1 MLRKR
6 GREVIDAEWSQQQ
19 FDPGAWIFVLL
30 ERAPC
35 TTGREQQFHLG
46 LKFAADDRCSSNLLA
61 AVPAPDYGSSMDA
74 RTRKQQQVEEEH
86 GDEARMLAEAFGAK
100 RDRLLASLT
109 LIAGV
114 GVIVAIPFALR
125 AGAEFFM
132 PVTAALV
139 VAIALVPLLEW
150 FERRGMPPKG
160 AAGLCVLLF
169 LAVAIFA
176 VGSIVIPARD
186 WVARVPGNIPK
197 VRATLEPVIQ
207 IYKHLDRFIDRTVS
221 QIAVTQEQTRAVR
234 IETPNSM
241 SSLLISSAPHLLI
254 QLFFALLVIFF
265 FLAGWTAM
273 RKKTIVSRGSFEGAL
288 TTARVIQQVVDAT
301 STYLGTITLI
311 NIGLGALTATAL
323 WLLGMPSPVMWGGI
337 VAVAN
342 YIPYLGPIVCALL
355 LFAAGLMSFP
365 DVWGALLPPAVF
377 IGFHLVEANFF
388 TPMVVGHR
396 LTISPLSIL
405 VSLSFWAW
413 VWGTTGALL
422 AVPLLIIMKTIF
434 SAAGT
439 PDIAGFL
446 FEHGT
451 LTHIG
456 DDAEEEVEERE
467 MQPAMV
473 DTPKTLS

>member
-1 MLRKR
+1 
-6 GREVIDAEWSQQQ
+6 
-19 FDPGAWIFVLL
+19 
-30 ERAPC
+30 
-35 TTGREQQFHLG
+35 
-46 LKFAADDRCSSNLLA
+46 
-61 AVPAPDYGSSMDA
+61 MDA
-74 RTRKQQQVEEEH
+74 RTKKHADVDH
-86 GDEARMLAEAFGAK
+86 DDPADEARMLAETISVK
-100 RDRLLASLT
+100 RDRLRASLT
-109 LIAGV
+109 LIAGL
-114 GVIVAIPFALR
+114 GLIVALPFALR
-125 AGAEFFM
+125 WGAEFFM

-150 FERRGMPPKG
+150 FERRGIPSKLS
-160 AAGLCVLLF
+160 AGLCLIIF
-169 LAVAIFA
+169 LAIAVFAI
-176 VGSIVIPARD
+176 GSIVIPASD
-186 WVARVPGNIPK
+186 WVAEVPTKITK
-197 VRATLEPVIQ
+197 VRAALEPVLDL
-207 IYKHLDRFIDRTVS
+207 YKNLDRFIDRTVS
-221 QIAVTQEQTRAVR
+221 QIEVSGAQASQTRAVR

-241 SSLLISSAPHLLI
+241 LGLLTSSAPHLLI
-254 QLFFALLVIFF
+254 QLFFSLLVIFF
-265 FLAGWTAM
+265 FLAGWTTM

-311 NIGLGALTATAL
+311 NIGLGTLTATAL
-323 WLLGMPSPVMWGGI
+323 WWLGMPSPVMWGGI

-355 LFAAGLMSFP
+355 LFLGGLMIYP
-365 DVWGALLPPAVF
+365 DVWGALMPPAVF

-405 VSLSFWAW
+405 ISLSFWAW

-456 DDAEEEVEERE
+456 DANEEEEDKRQE

-473 DTPKTLS
+473 DTSKAP

>member
-1 MLRKR
+1 ML
-6 GREVIDAEWSQQQ
+6 
-19 FDPGAWIFVLL
+19 GA
-30 ERAPC
+30 
-35 TTGREQQFHLG
+35 
-46 LKFAADDRCSSNLLA
+46 
-61 AVPAPDYGSSMDA
+61 MDA
-74 RTRKQQQVEEEH
+74 RTRKQHQMVEEPT
-86 GDEARMLAEAFGAK
+86 DEARVLAESITVK

-109 LIAGV
+109 LIAGIGVLV
-114 GVIVAIPFALR
+114 GLPFALR

-150 FERRGMPPKG
+150 FERRGIPSKLS
-160 AAGLCVLLF
+160 AGLCLVIF
-169 LAVAIFA
+169 LAAALFAI
-176 VGSIVIPARD
+176 GSIVVPASD
-186 WVARVPGNIPK
+186 WVAQVPSTIPK
-197 VRATLEPVIQ
+197 VRSTLEPVLDL
-207 IYKHLDRFIDRTVS
+207 YKNLDKFIDRTAS
-221 QIAVTQEQTRAVR
+221 QIAITQEQTRAVR
-234 IETPNSM
+234 IETPNSV

-311 NIGLGALTATAL
+311 NIGLGALTALVL
-323 WLLGMPSPVMWGGI
+323 WWLGMPSPVMWGGI

-342 YIPYLGPIVCALL
+342 YIPYLGPIASALL
-355 LFAAGLMSFP
+355 LFLGGLMTYP
-365 DVWGALLPPAVF
+365 DIWGALLPPAAF
-377 IGFHLVEANFF
+377 ISFHLIEANFF

-405 VSLSFWAW
+405 ISLSFWAW
-413 VWGTTGALL
+413 IWGTTGALL
-422 AVPLLIIMKTIF
+422 AVPLLIIMKTVF

-451 LTHIG
+451 LTHAG
-456 DDAEEEVEERE
+456 EADEDEVEERQE
-467 MQPAMV
+467 MEPAMV
-473 DTPKTLS
+473 DTPQRPS

>member
-1 MLRKR
+1 VTAP
-6 GREVIDAEWSQQQ
+6 EPPDI
-19 FDPGAWIFVLL
+19 LL
-30 ERAPC
+30 
-35 TTGREQQFHLG
+35 L
-46 LKFAADDRCSSNLLA
+46 
-61 AVPAPDYGSSMDA
+61 MDA
-74 RTRKQQQVEEEH
+74 RTHKHEVTDDPAE
-86 GDEARMLAEAFGAK
+86 EARLIAETITVK

-109 LIAGV
+109 LIAGI
-114 GVIVAIPFALR
+114 GLIVAIPFALR

-150 FERRGMPPKG
+150 FERRGIPSKPS
-160 AAGLCVLLF
+160 AGLCVVIFLMLALF
-169 LAVAIFA
+169 AI
-176 VGSIVIPARD
+176 GSIVVPATD
-186 WVARVPGNIPK
+186 WVAQVPSKIPK
-197 VRATLEPVIQ
+197 VRAALEPVIRL
-207 IYKHLDRFIDRTVS
+207 YKHLDRWIERATS
-221 QIAVTQEQTRAVR
+221 QIAITPVQKTPTVNVEQ
-234 IETPNSM
+234 PHSM
-241 SSLLISSAPHLLI
+241 LGLLTSSAPHLLI

-273 RKKTIVSRGSFEGAL
+273 RKKAIVTRGSFEGAL

-311 NIGLGALTATAL
+311 NVGLGALTALVL
-323 WLLGMPSPVMWGGI
+323 WWLGMPSPVMWGGI

-355 LFAAGLMSFP
+355 LFAGGLMTYA
-365 DVWGALLPPAVF
+365 DIWGALLPPAAF
-377 IGFHLVEANFF
+377 ISFHLIEANFF

-422 AVPLLIIMKTIF
+422 AVPLLIILKTIF

-451 LTHIG
+451 LTHAG
-456 DDAEEEVEERE
+456 EEDEEEVEERQE
-467 MQPAMV
+467 IEPAMV
-473 DTPKTLS
+473 DTPKTRS

>member
-1 MLRKR
+1 M
-6 GREVIDAEWSQQQ
+6 EA
-19 FDPGAWIFVLL
+19 
-30 ERAPC
+30 RA
-35 TTGREQQFHLG
+35 
-46 LKFAADDRCSSNLLA
+46 
-61 AVPAPDYGSSMDA
+61 
-74 RTRKQQQVEEEH
+74 RKQQQIEETA
-86 GDEARMLAEAFGAK
+86 DEARHLAETITAK

-109 LIAGV
+109 LIAGI
-114 GVIVAIPFALR
+114 GVIVALPFALR
-125 AGAEFFM
+125 QGAEFFM

-139 VAIALVPLLEW
+139 VAIALVPMLEW
-150 FERRGMPPKG
+150 FERRGLPSK
-160 AAGLCVLLF
+160 ASAGLCLVLFLLF
-169 LAVAIFA
+169 AFFAI
-176 VGSIVIPARD
+176 GSIVIPATN
-186 WVARVPGNIPK
+186 WVAQIPTKITK
-197 VRATLEPVIQ
+197 VRAALEPIIQ
-207 IYKHLDRFIDRTVS
+207 LYKHLDRFIDRTVS
-221 QIAVTQEQTRAVR
+221 QIAITQEQTRAVR
-234 IETPNSM
+234 IETPNSVM
-241 SSLLISSAPHLLI
+241 GLLTSSAPHLLI

-311 NIGLGALTATAL
+311 NLGLGALTAMVL
-323 WLLGMPSPVMWGGI
+323 WWLGMPSPIMWGGI

-342 YIPYLGPIVCALL
+342 YIPYLGPIASALL
-355 LFAAGLMSFP
+355 LFAGGLMIYP
-365 DVWGALLPPAVF
+365 DIWGALLPPSVF
-377 IGFHLVEANFF
+377 ICFHLIEANFF

-405 VSLSFWAW
+405 ISLSFWAW

-422 AVPLLIIMKTIF
+422 AVPLLIIMKTVF

-456 DDAEEEVEERE
+456 EPDEEEEEEKRE
-467 MQPAMV
+467 MEPAMV
-473 DTPKTLS
+473 DTPDTRS

>member
-1 MLRKR
+1 
-6 GREVIDAEWSQQQ
+6 
-19 FDPGAWIFVLL
+19 
-30 ERAPC
+30 
-35 TTGREQQFHLG
+35 
-46 LKFAADDRCSSNLLA
+46 
-61 AVPAPDYGSSMDA
+61 MDA
-74 RTRKQQQVEEEH
+74 RTRKQQDVEDDAA
-86 GDEARMLAEAFGAK
+86 DEALSLAEGIAAK

-109 LIAGV
+109 LIAGI
-114 GVIVAIPFALR
+114 GLIVALPFALR
-125 AGAEFFM
+125 MGAEFFM

-150 FERRGMPPKG
+150 FERRGSPSKA
-160 AAGLCVLLF
+160 AAGLCVIVFLL
-169 LAVAIFA
+169 LALFAI
-176 VGSIVIPARD
+176 GSIVIPATD
-186 WVARVPGNIPK
+186 WVHDVPAKIPK
-197 VRATLEPVIQ
+197 VRAALEPVVD
-207 IYKHLDRFIDRTVS
+207 IYKNLDRFIARTTEQIAISRSSARTV
-221 QIAVTQEQTRAVR
+221 QV
-234 IETPNSM
+234 ETPNSM
-241 SSLLISSAPHLLI
+241 LGLLTSSAPHLLI

-273 RKKTIVSRGSFEGAL
+273 RKKAIVTRGSFEGAL

-301 STYLGTITLI
+301 STYLGTITVI
-311 NIGLGALTATAL
+311 NIGLGALTAGAL

-355 LFAAGLMSFP
+355 LFLGGLMTFP

-377 IGFHLVEANFF
+377 IGFHLIEANFF

-405 VSLSFWAW
+405 ISLSFWAW

-422 AVPLLIIMKTIF
+422 AVPLLIIMKTVF

-456 DDAEEEVEERE
+456 DPDEEEVEERQE
-467 MQPAMV
+467 IQPAMV
-473 DTPKTLS
+473 DTPKSRT

>member
-1 MLRKR
+1 
-6 GREVIDAEWSQQQ
+6 
-19 FDPGAWIFVLL
+19 
-30 ERAPC
+30 
-35 TTGREQQFHLG
+35 
-46 LKFAADDRCSSNLLA
+46 
-61 AVPAPDYGSSMDA
+61 MDA
-74 RTRKQQQVEEEH
+74 RTRKHQQVEDAA
-86 GDEARMLAEAFGAK
+86 DEARMLAETITVK

-109 LIAGV
+109 LLAGI
-114 GVIVAIPFALR
+114 GLIVAIPFALR

-150 FERRGMPPKG
+150 FERRGIPSKLS
-160 AAGLCVLLF
+160 AGMCVLIF
-169 LAVAIFA
+169 LLLAFFAI
-176 VGSIVIPARD
+176 GSIVVPATD
-186 WVARVPGNIPK
+186 WVAQVPSKIPK
-197 VRATLEPVIQ
+197 VRAALEPVIRL
-207 IYKHLDRFIDRTVS
+207 YKHLDRWIERATS
-221 QIAVTQEQTRAVR
+221 QIAIAPVQRTPTVNVEQ
-234 IETPNSM
+234 PHSM
-241 SSLLISSAPHLLI
+241 LGLLTSSAPHLLI

-273 RKKTIVSRGSFEGAL
+273 RKKAIVTRGSFEGAL

-311 NIGLGALTATAL
+311 NIGLGTLTALVL
-323 WLLGMPSPVMWGGI
+323 WWLGMPSPVMWGGI

-355 LFAAGLMSFP
+355 LFAGGLMTYP
-365 DVWGALLPPAVF
+365 DIWGALLPPAAF
-377 IGFHLVEANFF
+377 ISFHLIEANFF

-405 VSLSFWAW
+405 ISLSFWAW

-434 SAAGT
+434 AAAGT

-451 LTHIG
+451 LTHAG
-456 DDAEEEVEERE
+456 EADEEEVEERQE
-467 MQPAMV
+467 LEPAMV
-473 DTPKTLS
+473 DTPKRQP

>member
-1 MLRKR
+1 
-6 GREVIDAEWSQQQ
+6 VT
-19 FDPGAWIFVLL
+19 
-30 ERAPC
+30 APA
-35 TTGREQQFHLG
+35 RP
-46 LKFAADDRCSSNLLA
+46 SILA
-61 AVPAPDYGSSMDA
+61 PMDA
-74 RTRKQQQVEEEH
+74 RTKKQQVVD
-86 GDEARMLAEAFGAK
+86 GDDEARALAETITAK
-100 RDRLLASLT
+100 GDRLLASLT
-109 LIAGV
+109 LIAGI
-114 GVIVAIPFALR
+114 GLIVMLPFALR

-150 FERRGMPPKG
+150 FERRGVPSRLS
-160 AAGLCVLLF
+160 AALCVIIFLL
-169 LAVAIFA
+169 LAMFAI
-176 VGSIVIPARD
+176 GSIVIPASD
-186 WVARVPGNIPK
+186 WVAQVPTKVTK
-197 VRATLEPVIQ
+197 VRHALEPIFDL
-207 IYKHLDRFIDRTVS
+207 YKHLDKFIDRTVS
-221 QIAVTQEQTRAVR
+221 QIEVSQAQTQARAVR

-241 SSLLISSAPHLLI
+241 LSLLTSSAPHLLI
-254 QLFFALLVIFF
+254 QLFFSLLVIFF
-265 FLAGWTAM
+265 FLAGWTTM

-301 STYLGTITLI
+301 STYLGTITII
-311 NIGLGALTATAL
+311 NIALGALTAGAL

-355 LFAAGLMSFP
+355 LFLGGLMTYP
-365 DVWGALLPPAVF
+365 DVWTALAPPAAF
-377 IGFHLVEANFF
+377 ICFHLVEANFF

-405 VSLSFWAW
+405 ISLSFWAW

-422 AVPLLIIMKTIF
+422 AVPLLIILKTIF

-456 DDAEEEVEERE
+456 DPDEEEEEERRE

-473 DTPKTLS
+473 DTQKPAT

>member
-1 MLRKR
+1 
-6 GREVIDAEWSQQQ
+6 
-19 FDPGAWIFVLL
+19 
-30 ERAPC
+30 
-35 TTGREQQFHLG
+35 
-46 LKFAADDRCSSNLLA
+46 
-61 AVPAPDYGSSMDA
+61 MDA
-74 RTRKQQQVEEEH
+74 RTRKH
-86 GDEARMLAEAFGAK
+86 GPVDDETADEARMLAETITAK

-109 LIAGV
+109 LIAGIGMIV
-114 GVIVAIPFALR
+114 GLPFALR
-125 AGAEFFM
+125 TGAEFFM

-139 VAIALVPLLEW
+139 IAIALVPLLEW
-150 FERRGMPPKG
+150 FERRGIPSKV
-160 AAGLCVLLF
+160 AAGLCVLIFLSVALF
-169 LAVAIFA
+169 AI
-176 VGSIVIPARD
+176 GSIVVPASD
-186 WVARVPGNIPK
+186 WVHQVPTKIPK
-197 VRATLEPVIQ
+197 VRAALEPVFDL
-207 IYKHLDRFIDRTVS
+207 YKNLDRFIDRTYS
-221 QIAVTQEQTRAVR
+221 QIEAAGAQSQARAVR

-241 SSLLISSAPHLLI
+241 SSLLVSSAPHLLI
-254 QLFFALLVIFF
+254 QLFFSLLVIFF

-311 NIGLGALTATAL
+311 NIGLGTLTASVL
-323 WLLGMPSPVMWGGI
+323 WWLGMPSPVMWGGI

-342 YIPYLGPIVCALL
+342 YIPYLGPIVCALV
-355 LFAAGLMSFP
+355 LFLGGLMIYP
-365 DVWGALLPPAVF
+365 DIWGALAPPAAF
-377 IGFHLVEANFF
+377 IGFHLIEANFF

-405 VSLSFWAW
+405 ISLSFWAW

-456 DDAEEEVEERE
+456 DPDEEEEDERQE

-473 DTPKTLS
+473 DTPKPRS